1 MTSIDEQIKE
11 LLARRDPNGYYIVP
25 SDKSGIDIVKRFYS
39 DVEFEEVGDIVFIK
53 TRSRRVAERIARI
66 LIQKGLIKSM

>member
-11 LLARRDPNGYYIVP
+11 LLARRDPKGFYVIP
-25 SDKSGIDIVKRFYS
+25 SDRSSIDLVRHFYN
-39 DVEFEEVGDIVFIK
+39 DVEFEEVGDLVLIK

-66 LIQKGLIKSM
+66 LIQRGLIKSM